1 MSDEP
6 ETAVVPDDDGDTGTR
21 LIAISQE
28 FSGPLPP
35 PEMLAQYED
44 VVPGAAERI
53 IVITEEQ
60 HRHRMSVETQWLTLI
75 REGIRVEVIGQ
86 YGALVI
92 AVAFAVVAIV
102 MAITDRSWVFVP
114 IGIPAFAWT
123 AVWALRGIVRQPED
137 PDETA
142 G

>member
-21 LIAISQE
+21 LIAISQK

-75 REGIRVEVIGQ
+75 REGIRMEAVGQ
-86 YGALVI
+86 YSALII
-92 AVAFAVVAIV
+92 AIASAVVAIV
-102 MAITDRSWVFVP
+102 RAITDPSWVIVP
-114 IGIPAFAWT
+114 IGVPAFAWT
-123 AVWALRGIVRQPED
+123 AMWALRGIVRQPED
-137 PDETA
+137 PSE
-142 G
+142 

>member
-6 ETAVVPDDDGDTGTR
+6 ETAVVQDGDGDAGAR
-21 LIAISQE
+21 LIAFSQK

-60 HRHRMSVETQWLTLI
+60 HRHRMSVEIHWLTLI
-75 REGIRVEVIGQ
+75 REGIRVETIGQ
-86 YGALVI
+86 YSALII
-92 AVAFAVVAIV
+92 AVASATVAIV
-102 MAITDRSWVFVP
+102 TAITNPSWVIVP
-114 IGIPAFAWT
+114 IGVPAFAWT
-123 AVWALRGIVRQPED
+123 AMWALRGIVRQPED
-137 PDETA
+137 PGE
-142 G
+142 